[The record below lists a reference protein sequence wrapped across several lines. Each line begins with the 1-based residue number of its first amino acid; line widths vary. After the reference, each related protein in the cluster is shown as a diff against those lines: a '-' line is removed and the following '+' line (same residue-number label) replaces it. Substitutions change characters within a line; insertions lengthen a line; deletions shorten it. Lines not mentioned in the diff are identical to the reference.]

1 MVQLILI
8 HDQKILKN
16 FKTDDKCRF
25 FVGTT
30 HTGGYG
36 ITLTAGS
43 NMIYFSNGYDLEKRQ
58 QSEARIDRIG
68 QTRKMTY
75 IDIMAQDTIDERIVK
90 ALRTK
95 VNIANAIMK
104 EDYKEWI

>member
-1 MVQLILI
+1 MVLL
-8 HDQKILKN
+8 
-16 FKTDDKCRF
+16 
-25 FVGTT
+25 
-30 HTGGYG
+30 
-36 ITLTAGS
+36 LTAGS